1 LRKKILPLHS
11 SSFVDPDHDHQQCV
25 NSAVAR
31 AEQICLEQGQRFTAI
46 RRKVF
51 ELIWQQHKPI
61 GAYQIL
67 EALQRQARTAPPT
80 VYRALDFLLNLG
92 LIHRISSLN
101 AFVGCAHPGASHEG
115 YFLICTSCRACAEL
129 NTAAITAEINRSAG
143 QCGFMVQDRLVE
155 VMGLC
160 PDCSAVVDMT

>member
-1 LRKKILPLHS
+1 MHPSYS
-11 SSFVDPDHDHQQCV
+11 SVFANSSHDHQHCV
-25 NSAVAR
+25 SHALAE
-31 AEQICLEQGQRFTAI
+31 AEQICLEQGQRFTTI
-46 RRKVF
+46 RRTVLK
-51 ELIWQQHKPI
+51 LIWQQHKPI

-67 EALQRQARTAPPT
+67 EELQQQARTAPPT

-115 YFLICTSCRACAEL
+115 YFLICTSCRACAEFS
-129 NTAAITAEINRSAG
+129 TASITREINRSAS
-143 QCGFMVQDRLVE
+143 QCDFVVQNRLVE

-160 PDCSAVVDMT
+160 PECSSAEDKP

>member
-1 LRKKILPLHS
+1 MTPLYT
-11 SSFVDPDHDHQQCV
+11 SSFAHPDHNHQQCIA
-25 NSAVAR
+25 NALHK
-31 AEQICLEQGQRFTAI
+31 AEQICLAQGQRFTAI

-67 EALQRQARTAPPT
+67 EELQQQTRTAPPT

-101 AFVGCAHPGASHEG
+101 AFVGCIHPGASHEG
-115 YFLICTSCRACAEL
+115 YFLICTSCKACAEL
-129 NTAAITAEINRSAG
+129 NTASITREINHSAE
-143 QCGFMVQDRLVE
+143 QCRFVVQDRFVE
-155 VMGLC
+155 VLGLC
-160 PDCSAVVDMT
+160 PDCSSQVTIP